1 MDVIGSASDPGAV
14 VHERF
19 RAMLKVLIP
28 SVVAAG
34 LVGALVV
41 QHRSLGRIESEL
53 AALKSTGASGEKN
66 SPAETVER
74 RGLFGRSEP
83 IAAPA
88 NTAVIEQRL
97 AAIEE
102 AVERLT
108 KASEHLM
115 DRGQLPLSESK
126 VAELKAKF
134 LDASLPDNERLRAL
148 RLLRQNNVIDEAVIA
163 GALGWA
169 QASPNPQVAASV
181 LDQLDGLDNAS
192 LKGPLLQFASTST
205 DSRVRRQAIE
215 NLERFAG
222 DPAVDALLWKA
233 VQSDE
238 DPAVRRQAE
247 NALREGPMSEA
258 RLADMRQRALNPN
271 ASLEE
276 RLTAFRAL
284 SNSQTDLGDVA
295 AQMATVARSARD
307 PRQRAQIFEAF
318 DGMNNPALAPALV
331 EGLQDADPILRRAA
345 ADSLSGLSADPAV
358 ADWLRYVA
366 ENDADPRVRREA
378 QQALS
383 EADRRGNGNRRPQ
396 GQERWR

>member
-1 MDVIGSASDPGAV
+1 M
-14 VHERF
+14 
-19 RAMLKVLIP
+19 
-28 SVVAAG
+28 
-34 LVGALVV
+34 
-41 QHRSLGRIESEL
+41 
-53 AALKSTGASGEKN
+53 
-66 SPAETVER
+66 
-74 RGLFGRSEP
+74 
-83 IAAPA
+83 
-88 NTAVIEQRL
+88 
-97 AAIEE
+97 
-102 AVERLT
+102 
-108 KASEHLM
+108 
-115 DRGQLPLSESK
+115 
-126 VAELKAKF
+126 
-134 LDASLPDNERLRAL
+134 
-148 RLLRQNNVIDEAVIA
+148 
-163 GALGWA
+163 
-169 QASPNPQVAASV
+169 
-181 LDQLDGLDNAS
+181 
-192 LKGPLLQFASTST
+192 
-205 DSRVRRQAIE
+205 
-215 NLERFAG
+215 
-222 DPAVDALLWKA
+222 
-233 VQSDE
+233 
-238 DPAVRRQAE
+238 RRQAE

-258 RLADMRQRALNPN
+258 RIADMRQRALNPN